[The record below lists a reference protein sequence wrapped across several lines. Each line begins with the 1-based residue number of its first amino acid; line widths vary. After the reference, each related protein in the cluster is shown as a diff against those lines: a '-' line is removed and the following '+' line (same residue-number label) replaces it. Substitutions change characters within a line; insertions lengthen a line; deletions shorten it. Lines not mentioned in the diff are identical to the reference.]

1 MSWNQKGNQD
11 SSSWGGGWTEKKLNV
26 FIKYVTAYLTIMRHY
41 PFWETI
47 YFDGF
52 AGSGE
57 LDSDANSNLIDELFI
72 TEEEQKTY
80 RGSPERVLLLERNFS
95 FKKYIFV
102 EKAQSRIQNLKKVI
116 ESNSDIADRNIEF
129 QTKDANEALV
139 QLGTYLK
146 EKKAAALI
154 FLDPFGMH
162 VDWKS
167 IEKLKGT
174 RTDIWILI
182 PTGVIINRLLDRKGE
197 LVYSDKL
204 EKFFGMSIEKI
215 KEIFYSYNEEEGLFD
230 SMSNVTKI
238 KKPIE
243 MIKKIYVQQLKTIWK
258 HVTEEPLVLRNSKG
272 SPIFHFVAASNNQN
286 AIKIANQIIEKD

>member
-1 MSWNQKGNQD
+1 MSWNRKSNQD
-11 SSSWGGGWTEKKLNV
+11 SPSWGGDWTERKLNV
-26 FIKYVTAYLTIMRHY
+26 FIKYVRAYLTIMNKFS
-41 PFWETI
+41 FWETI

-57 LDSDANSNLIDELFI
+57 LDSDPNSNLIDELFI

-80 RGSPERVLLLERNFS
+80 RGSPERVLSLEKKFT

-116 ESNSDIADRNIEF
+116 ETNSDIADRNIEF
-129 QTKDANEALV
+129 QTKDANDAIV
-139 QLGTYLK
+139 QLSDYLK
-146 EKKAAALI
+146 AKNAAALI

-197 LVYSDKL
+197 LVFSDKL
-204 EKFFGMSIEKI
+204 EKFFGMSIDEI
-215 KEIFYSYNEEEGLFD
+215 KAIFYSVEEEQGLFN
-230 SMSNVTKI
+230 SINTLIKI
-238 KKPIE
+238 QKPIE
-243 MIKKIYVQQLKTIWK
+243 KIKKIYVQQLNTIWK
-258 HVTEEPLVLRNSKG
+258 YVTEEPLVLRNSKG
-272 SPIFHFVAASNNQN
+272 SPIFHFVAASNNQK